1 MTQAL
6 ITQEEMR
13 ERFVA
18 PITNQAVA
26 ELIRQADDEALVY
39 AIIVLGHYY
48 EERAFAEQ
56 MLLKLAD
63 HANPWVRAMA
73 CKGFGHL
80 ARVHGYLDKRRV
92 KPVLLREW
100 RENPHQGDIEIAFDD
115 IRHFLKWNLGA
126 KKRDQ
131 KRPSRFSEHSSQD
144 PEPSEDL
151 S

>member
-1 MTQAL
+1 MSTAKLSHQ
-6 ITQEEMR
+6 EMR

-18 PITNQAVA
+18 PISNHEVA
-26 ELIRQADDEALVY
+26 NLIRQADDEALCY
-39 AIIVLGHYY
+39 AIIILGHYH

-63 HANPWVRAMA
+63 HHNAWVRAMA

-100 RENPHQGDIEIAFDD
+100 RENPHHGDIEIAFED
-115 IRHFLKWNLGA
+115 IRHFLKWNIG
-126 KKRDQ
+126 Q
-131 KRPSRFSEHSSQD
+131 KRPVEKASTSPQV
-144 PEPSEDL
+144 L
-151 S
+151 